1 MKSFKIALAQFSPH
15 IGNLEANAQKMLEQ
29 ANEAKKQNADL
40 IIFPELSSIGYPAED
55 LLLRPSLT
63 KRTQQV
69 FEQLKTVKDIVMV
82 FGFVNQTEDGQRYNA
97 AAVMKDG
104 QVLGVY
110 NKQNLPN
117 YSVFDEKRYFTEGHQ
132 HLVFEY
138 LGHKFGVLICEDVWS
153 LSTVQ
158 QLAQLNVETALVL
171 NASPYEVGKP
181 QHRVETMSALAKQM
195 NLNLV
200 YANQVGGQD
209 DLIFDGTSFVIAK
222 NGSIVLQAE
231 SFKESL
237 YFAEY
242 EAEQQAFKANAL
254 PPALDTMAEIY
265 QSLVMATRD
274 YVQRSGFPGVILGLS
289 GGIDSALTLAIAAD
303 AIGADKV
310 QAVMMPYTYT
320 AQISVEDAA
329 EQAKSMGVTFGI
341 AEINPIVNS
350 FMQTLYPF
358 FGNSPADATEE
369 NLQARARGTLLMG
382 LSNKFGNLV
391 LSTGN
396 KSELAVGYCTLY
408 GDMVGG
414 FAVLKDVYKTIVF
427 ELAKYRNSISDKPV
441 IPERVITRPPSAEL
455 RPDQKDQDS
464 LPPYDVLDPILYA
477 YIEEDMSQDDII
489 GKGFD
494 AEVVAK
500 VIRLVDFNEYKRRQG
515 AIGPRISS
523 RAFSR
528 ERRYPIMNGW
538 KAGVKALSPI
548 KKPKHVFGLFY
559 IDIFKSIFYAQKKRP
574 S

>member
-1 MKSFKIALAQFSPH
+1 MKSFKGALAQFSPY
-15 IGNLEANAQKMLEQ
+15 IGNIESNVQRMIEQ
-29 ANEAKKQNADL
+29 ANAAKAQNAEL
-40 IIFPELSSIGYPAED
+40 IVFPELSVLGYPAED
-55 LLLRPSLT
+55 LLLRPSLH
-63 KRTQQV
+63 KRTQQA
-69 FEQLKTVKDIVMV
+69 FEQLATVKDIVMV
-82 FGFVNQTEDGQRYNA
+82 FGFVNQTEDGQRHNA

-153 LSTVQ
+153 LQTAQ
-158 QLAQLNVETALVL
+158 QLAQLNVETVLVL

-181 QHRVETMSALAKQM
+181 QHRIDTLQELAKQ
-195 NLNLV
+195 LNLHLV
-200 YANQVGGQD
+200 YTNQVGGQD
-209 DLIFDGTSFVIAK
+209 DLIFDGTSFVINNSGDVA
-222 NGSIVLQAE
+222 LRAP
-231 SFKESL
+231 SFQESL
-237 YFAEY
+237 SIAEY
-242 EAEQQAFKANAL
+242 QIENKAYKLSEAVPVL
-254 PPALDTMAEIY
+254 GTMAEIY

-289 GGIDSALTLAIAAD
+289 GGIDSALTLAIAVD

-320 AQISVEDAA
+320 SQISVEDAT
-329 EQAKSMGVTFGI
+329 EQAKRMGVTFGI
-341 AEINPIVNS
+341 AEIHPIVNS
-350 FMQTLYPF
+350 FMQTLFPF
-358 FGNSPADATEE
+358 FGNSPTDATEE

-396 KSELAVGYCTLY
+396 KSELSVGYCTLY

-414 FAVLKDVYKTIVF
+414 YAVLKDVYKTIVF
-427 ELAKYRNSISDKPV
+427 ELAKYRNSLEETPV

-464 LPPYDVLDPILYA
+464 LPSYDILDAILYA
-477 YIEEDMSQDDII
+477 YLEEDMSQDEII
-489 GKGFD
+489 AKGFEKD
-494 AEVVAK
+494 VVIK
-500 VIRLVDFNEYKRRQG
+500 VIQLVDRNEYKRRQG
-515 AIGPRISS
+515 AIGPRITS

-528 ERRYPIMNGW
+528 ERRYPIVNGW
-538 KAGVKALSPI
+538 KAGV
-548 KKPKHVFGLFY
+548 
-559 IDIFKSIFYAQKKRP
+559 
-574 S
+574 

>member
-181 QHRVETMSALAKQM
+181 QHRIETMSALAKQM

-222 NGSIVLQAE
+222 NGSVVLQAE

-464 LPPYDVLDPILYA
+464 LPPYDVLDAILYA

-489 GKGFD
+489 AKGFD

-538 KAGVKALSPI
+538 KAGI
-548 KKPKHVFGLFY
+548 
-559 IDIFKSIFYAQKKRP
+559 
-574 S
+574 

>member
-1 MKSFKIALAQFSPH
+1 MKSFKIALAQFSPF
-15 IGNLEANAQKMLEQ
+15 IGDLDSNVQKMIEQ
-29 ANEAKKQNADL
+29 ANEAKKQNAE
-40 IIFPELSSIGYPAED
+40 IIVFPELSIIGYPAED
-55 LLLRPSLT
+55 LFLRPSLA
-63 KRTQQV
+63 KRTAQA
-69 FEQLKTVKDIVMV
+69 FEKLATIKDIVLV
-82 FGFVNQTEDGQRYNA
+82 FGFVNLTDDGQRYNA

-104 QVLGVY
+104 QVLGIY

-117 YSVFDEKRYFTEGHQ
+117 YSVFDEKRYFNEGHQ

-153 LSTVQ
+153 LNTVQ
-158 QLAQLNVETALVL
+158 QLAQLNVESVLVL

-181 QHRVETMSALAKQM
+181 QHRIVTLKELAKQ
-195 NLNLV
+195 LNLHLV
-200 YANQVGGQD
+200 YVNQVGGQD
-209 DLIFDGTSFVIAK
+209 DLIFDGTSFVINQSGEVA
-222 NGSIVLQAE
+222 LQAP
-231 SFKESL
+231 SFIEDL
-237 YFAEY
+237 YFTEY
-242 EAEQQAFKANAL
+242 QIENKSYQVVETA
-254 PPALDTMAEIY
+254 PALSTMAEIY
-265 QSLVMATRD
+265 QGLVLATRD

-289 GGIDSALTLAIAAD
+289 GGIDSALTLAIAVD

-320 AQISVEDAA
+320 SQISVEDAT
-329 EQAKSMGVTFGI
+329 EQAKRMGVTFGI
-341 AEINPIVNS
+341 AEIHPIVNS

-396 KSELAVGYCTLY
+396 KSELSVGYCTLY

-427 ELAKYRNSISDKPV
+427 ELAKYRNSISETPV

-464 LPPYDVLDPILYA
+464 LPAYDILDAILYA
-477 YIEEDMSQDDII
+477 YIEEELSQEDII
-489 GKGFD
+489 AKGFER
-494 AEVVAK
+494 EVVEK
-500 VIRLVDFNEYKRRQG
+500 VIRLVDRNEYKRRQG
-515 AIGPRISS
+515 SIGPRISS

-528 ERRYPIMNGW
+528 ERRYPIVNGW
-538 KAGVKALSPI
+538 KPGV
-548 KKPKHVFGLFY
+548 
-559 IDIFKSIFYAQKKRP
+559 
-574 S
+574 

>member
-1 MKSFKIALAQFSPH
+1 MKSFKIALAQFSPF
-15 IGNLEANAQKMLEQ
+15 IGDLDSNVQKMIEQ
-29 ANEAKKQNADL
+29 ANEAKKQNAE
-40 IIFPELSSIGYPAED
+40 IIVFPELSIIGYPAED
-55 LLLRPSLT
+55 LFLRPSLA
-63 KRTQQV
+63 KRTAQA
-69 FEQLKTVKDIVMV
+69 FEKLATIKDIVLV
-82 FGFVNQTEDGQRYNA
+82 FGFVNLTDDGQRYNA

-104 QVLGVY
+104 QVLGIY

-117 YSVFDEKRYFTEGHQ
+117 YSVFDEKRYFNEGHQ

-153 LSTVQ
+153 LNTVQ
-158 QLAQLNVETALVL
+158 QLAQLNVESVLVL

-181 QHRVETMSALAKQM
+181 QHRIVTLKELAKQ
-195 NLNLV
+195 LNLHLV
-200 YANQVGGQD
+200 YVNQVGGQD
-209 DLIFDGTSFVIAK
+209 DLIFDGTSFVINQSGEVA
-222 NGSIVLQAE
+222 LQAP
-231 SFKESL
+231 SFIEDL
-237 YFAEY
+237 YFTEY
-242 EAEQQAFKANAL
+242 QIENKSYQVVETA
-254 PPALDTMAEIY
+254 PALSTMAEIY
-265 QSLVMATRD
+265 QGLVLATRD

-289 GGIDSALTLAIAAD
+289 GGIDSALTLAIAVD

-320 AQISVEDAA
+320 SQISVEDAT
-329 EQAKSMGVTFGI
+329 EQAKRMGVTFGI
-341 AEINPIVNS
+341 AEIHPIVNS

-396 KSELAVGYCTLY
+396 KSELSVGYCTLY

-427 ELAKYRNSISDKPV
+427 ELAKYRNSISETPV

-464 LPPYDVLDPILYA
+464 LPAYDILDAILYA
-477 YIEEDMSQDDII
+477 YIEEEQSQEDII
-489 GKGFD
+489 AKGF
-494 AEVVAK
+494 ERKVVEK
-500 VIRLVDFNEYKRRQG
+500 VIRLVDRNEYKRRQG
-515 AIGPRISS
+515 SIGPRISS

-528 ERRYPIMNGW
+528 ERRYPIVNGW
-538 KAGVKALSPI
+538 KPGV
-548 KKPKHVFGLFY
+548 
-559 IDIFKSIFYAQKKRP
+559 
-574 S
+574 

>member
-303 AIGADKV
+303 AIGSDKV

-414 FAVLKDVYKTIVF
+414 FSVLKDVYKTIVF

-464 LPPYDVLDPILYA
+464 LPPYDVLDAILYA

-489 GKGFD
+489 AKGFD
-494 AEVVAK
+494 AEVVKK

-538 KAGVKALSPI
+538 KAGL
-548 KKPKHVFGLFY
+548 
-559 IDIFKSIFYAQKKRP
+559 
-574 S
+574 

>member
-82 FGFVNQTEDGQRYNA
+82 FGFVNQTEDSQRYNA

-222 NGSIVLQAE
+222 NGSVVLQAE

-303 AIGADKV
+303 AIGSDKV

-341 AEINPIVNS
+341 AEINPTVNS

-464 LPPYDVLDPILYA
+464 LPPYDVLDAILYA

-489 GKGFD
+489 AKGFD

-538 KAGVKALSPI
+538 KAGV
-548 KKPKHVFGLFY
+548 
-559 IDIFKSIFYAQKKRP
+559 
-574 S
+574 

>member
-15 IGNLEANAQKMLEQ
+15 IGNVESNVQKMIDQ
-29 ANEAKKQNADL
+29 VNSAKKQNADL
-40 IIFPELSSIGYPAED
+40 IIFPELATVGYPAED
-55 LLLRPSLT
+55 LFLRPSLS
-63 KRTQQV
+63 KRTLQA
-69 FEQLKTVKDIVMV
+69 FEQLSLVKDIVMV
-82 FGFVNQTEDGQRYNA
+82 FGFVHQAEDGHRYNS

-104 QVLGVY
+104 QVLGIY

-117 YSVFDEKRYFTEGHQ
+117 YSVFDEKRYFNEGHQ

-153 LSTVQ
+153 LNTVQ
-158 QLAQLNVETALVL
+158 QLSQLNVETALVL

-181 QHRVETMSALAKQM
+181 QHRVATLTELSKQL

-200 YANQVGGQD
+200 YVNQVGGQD
-209 DLIFDGTSFVIAK
+209 DLIFDGTSFVLNKDGTVA
-222 NGSIVLQAE
+222 LQAA
-231 SFKESL
+231 SFKEDL
-237 YFAEY
+237 YIVDY
-242 EAEQQAFKANAL
+242 DAEQKFYKVHDSA
-254 PPALDTMAEIY
+254 PALSTMAEIY
-265 QSLVMATRD
+265 QGLVLATRD

-289 GGIDSALTLAIAAD
+289 GGIDSALTLAIAVD
-303 AIGADKV
+303 ALGADKV

-320 AQISVEDAA
+320 SQISVEDAT
-329 EQAKSMGVTFGI
+329 EQAKRMSVTFGI
-341 AEINPIVNS
+341 AEIHPIVNS

-427 ELAKYRNSISDKPV
+427 ELAKYRNSLEETPV

-464 LPPYDVLDPILYA
+464 LPAYDVLDAILYA
-477 YIEEDMSQDDII
+477 YIEDDLSQDDII
-489 GKGFD
+489 AKGFD
-494 AEVVAK
+494 KEVVEK
-500 VIRLVDFNEYKRRQG
+500 VIRLVDRNEYKRRQG
-515 AIGPRISS
+515 AIGPRITS

-528 ERRYPIMNGW
+528 ERRYPIVNGW
-538 KAGVKALSPI
+538 KPGI
-548 KKPKHVFGLFY
+548 
-559 IDIFKSIFYAQKKRP
+559 
-574 S
+574 

>member
-29 ANEAKKQNADL
+29 ANVAKKQNADL

-222 NGSIVLQAE
+222 NGSVVLQAE

-274 YVQRSGFPGVILGLS
+274 YVKRSGFPGVILGLS

-464 LPPYDVLDPILYA
+464 LPPYDVLDAILYA

-489 GKGFD
+489 AKGFD
-494 AEVVAK
+494 AEVVSK

-528 ERRYPIMNGW
+528 ERRYPIMNDW
-538 KAGVKALSPI
+538 KAGV
-548 KKPKHVFGLFY
+548 
-559 IDIFKSIFYAQKKRP
+559 
-574 S
+574 

>member
-350 FMQTLYPF
+350 IMQTLYPF

-464 LPPYDVLDPILYA
+464 LPPYDVLDAILYA

-489 GKGFD
+489 AKGFD
-494 AEVVAK
+494 AEVVKK

-538 KAGVKALSPI
+538 KAGV
-548 KKPKHVFGLFY
+548 
-559 IDIFKSIFYAQKKRP
+559 
-574 S
+574 

>member
-15 IGNLEANAQKMLEQ
+15 IGNIEANAQKMLEQ
-29 ANEAKKQNADL
+29 ANEAKEQKADL
-40 IIFPELSSIGYPAED
+40 IIFPELSTVGYPAED
-55 LLLRPSLT
+55 LLIRPSLT
-63 KRTQQV
+63 KRTQKA
-69 FEQLKTVKDIVMV
+69 FEQLSEVKDIVMV
-82 FGFVNQTEDGQRYNA
+82 FGFVNQTEDGQRYNS

-104 QVLGVY
+104 QVLGIY
-110 NKQNLPN
+110 NKQNLPQ
-117 YSVFDEKRYFTEGHQ
+117 YSVFDEKRYFSEGHQ

-153 LSTVQ
+153 LNTVH
-158 QLAQLNVETALVL
+158 QLSQLNVETALVL

-181 QHRVETMSALAKQM
+181 QHRLATMSKLAKQ
-195 NLNLV
+195 LNINVV
-200 YANQVGGQD
+200 YTNQVGGQD
-209 DLIFDGTSFVIAK
+209 DLIFDGTSFVINQ
-222 NGSIVLQAE
+222 NGDIALQAP
-231 SFKESL
+231 SFQEQL
-237 YFAEY
+237 YYADY
-242 EAEQQAFKANAL
+242 EAEQKIFKVTEPA
-254 PPALDTMAEIY
+254 PALDTIAEIY
-265 QSLVMATRD
+265 QGLVLATRD
-274 YVQRSGFPGVILGLS
+274 YIQRSGFPGVILGLS
-289 GGIDSALTLAIAAD
+289 GGIDSALTLAIAVD

-329 EQAKSMGVTFGI
+329 AQAKNMGITFGI

-350 FMQTLYPF
+350 FMQTLHPF
-358 FGNSPADATEE
+358 FGNSPADTTEE
-369 NLQARARGTLLMG
+369 NLQARTRGTLLMG

-414 FAVLKDVYKTIVF
+414 YAVLKDVYKTIVF
-427 ELAKYRNSISDKPV
+427 ELAKYRNSISETPV

-464 LPPYDVLDPILYA
+464 LPPYDILDAILYA

-489 GKGFD
+489 AKGF
-494 AEVVAK
+494 EKETVEK
-500 VIRLVDFNEYKRRQG
+500 IIRLVDRNEYKRRQG

-528 ERRYPIMNGW
+528 ERRYPIVNGW
-538 KAGVKALSPI
+538 VAGV
-548 KKPKHVFGLFY
+548 
-559 IDIFKSIFYAQKKRP
+559 
-574 S
+574 

>member
-222 NGSIVLQAE
+222 NGSVVLQAE

-396 KSELAVGYCTLY
+396 KSELAVGYFTLY

-464 LPPYDVLDPILYA
+464 LPPYDVLDAILYA

-489 GKGFD
+489 AKGFD

-538 KAGVKALSPI
+538 KAGV
-548 KKPKHVFGLFY
+548 
-559 IDIFKSIFYAQKKRP
+559 
-574 S
+574 

>member
-222 NGSIVLQAE
+222 NGSVVLQAE

-320 AQISVEDAA
+320 AQISVKDAA

-414 FAVLKDVYKTIVF
+414 FSVLKDVYKTIVF

-464 LPPYDVLDPILYA
+464 LPPYDVLDAILYA

-489 GKGFD
+489 AKGFD

-538 KAGVKALSPI
+538 KAGI
-548 KKPKHVFGLFY
+548 
-559 IDIFKSIFYAQKKRP
+559 
-574 S
+574 

>member
-1 MKSFKIALAQFSPH
+1 MKSFKIALAQFSPF
-15 IGNLEANAQKMLEQ
+15 IGNIEANVQRMIEQ
-29 ANEAKKQNADL
+29 ANEAKKQNAE
-40 IIFPELSSIGYPAED
+40 IIVFPELSTLGYPAED

-63 KRTQQV
+63 KRTAQA
-69 FEQLKTVKDIVMV
+69 FEQLAQVKDIVLV
-82 FGFVNQTEDGQRYNA
+82 FGFVNNTEDGQRFNS

-117 YSVFDEKRYFTEGHQ
+117 HSVFDEKRYFNEGHQ
-132 HLVFEY
+132 HLIFEY

-153 LSTVQ
+153 LTTVQ

-181 QHRVETMSALAKQM
+181 QHRIATLKELAKQ
-195 NLNLV
+195 LHIHLV
-200 YANQVGGQD
+200 YNNQVGGQD
-209 DLIFDGTSFVIAK
+209 DLIFDGTSFVINN
-222 NGSIVLQAE
+222 NGDIALQAP
-231 SFKESL
+231 SFKEDL
-237 YFAEY
+237 YFADY
-242 EAEQQAFKANAL
+242 EIENKSYKVVESA
-254 PPALDTMAEIY
+254 PTLDTMAEIY
-265 QSLVMATRD
+265 QSLVLATRD
-274 YVQRSGFPGVILGLS
+274 YIQRSGFPGVILGLS
-289 GGIDSALTLAIAAD
+289 GGIDSALTLAIAVD

-320 AQISVEDAA
+320 SQISVEDAT
-329 EQAKSMGVTFGI
+329 EQAKRMGVTFGI
-341 AEINPIVNS
+341 AEIHPIVNS
-350 FMQTLYPF
+350 FMQTLFPF

-427 ELAKYRNSISDKPV
+427 ELAKYRNSIGETPV

-464 LPPYDVLDPILYA
+464 LPAYDVLDAILYA
-477 YIEEDMSQDDII
+477 YIEEDQSQEDII
-489 GKGFD
+489 AKGFD
-494 AEVVAK
+494 KEVVEK
-500 VIRLVDFNEYKRRQG
+500 VIGLVDRNEYKRRQG
-515 AIGPRISS
+515 CIGPRITS
-523 RAFSR
+523 RSFSR
-528 ERRYPIMNGW
+528 ERRYPIINGW
-538 KAGVKALSPI
+538 KPGI
-548 KKPKHVFGLFY
+548 
-559 IDIFKSIFYAQKKRP
+559 
-574 S
+574 

>member
-1 MKSFKIALAQFSPH
+1 MNSFKIALAQFSPH
-15 IGNLEANAQKMLEQ
+15 IGNIEANTAKMLEQ
-29 ANEAKKQNADL
+29 ANEAKKQNAD
-40 IIFPELSSIGYPAED
+40 IIVFPELSTLGYPAED
-55 LLLRPSLT
+55 LLLRPSLN
-63 KRTQQV
+63 KRTKLA
-69 FEQLKTVKDIVMV
+69 FDQLAEIKDIVLV
-82 FGFVNQTEDGQRYNA
+82 FGFVNTTEDGHRYNS

-117 YSVFDEKRYFTEGHQ
+117 YSVFDEKRYFSEGHQ

-138 LGHKFGVLICEDVWS
+138 FGHKFGILICEDVWS
-153 LSTVQ
+153 LPTVQ
-158 QLAQLNVETALVL
+158 QLAQLNVETVLVL

-181 QHRVETMSALAKQM
+181 QHRVETMSALAKQ
-195 NLNLV
+195 LHINLV
-200 YANQVGGQD
+200 YCNQVGGQD
-209 DLIFDGTSFVIAK
+209 DLVFDGTSFVMNKDGQVA
-222 NGSIVLQAE
+222 LQAP
-231 SFKESL
+231 SFKEEL
-237 YFAEY
+237 YIAEY
-242 EAEQQAFKANAL
+242 DGAQKTFKAGSITPVL
-254 PPALDTMAEIY
+254 ETMAEIY
-265 QSLVMATRD
+265 QSLVLATRD
-274 YVQRSGFPGVILGLS
+274 YVQRSGFKGVILGLS

-329 EQAKSMGVTFGI
+329 EQAKNMGVTFGI

-358 FGNSPADATEE
+358 FGNAPADATEE
-369 NLQARARGTLLMG
+369 NLQARSRGTLLMA

-396 KSELAVGYCTLY
+396 KSELSVGYCTLY

-427 ELAKYRNSISDKPV
+427 ELAKYRNSIAESPV

-455 RPDQKDQDS
+455 RPDQTDQDS
-464 LPPYDVLDPILYA
+464 LPAYDVLDAILYA

-489 GKGFD
+489 AKGFD

-500 VIRLVDFNEYKRRQG
+500 IIRLVDFNEYKRRQG

-528 ERRYPIMNGW
+528 ERRYPIVNGW
-538 KAGVKALSPI
+538 KPGI
-548 KKPKHVFGLFY
+548 
-559 IDIFKSIFYAQKKRP
+559 
-574 S
+574 

>member
-1 MKSFKIALAQFSPH
+1 MKSFKIALAQFSPEV
-15 IGNLEANAQKMLEQ
+15 GNIDANVQKMIEQ
-29 ANEAKKQNADL
+29 VNEAKKQNAEL
-40 IIFPELSSIGYPAED
+40 IVFPELSTIGYPAED
-55 LLLRPSLT
+55 LILRPSLT
-63 KRTQQV
+63 KRSENA
-69 FEQLKTVKDIVMV
+69 FKALSKVKDIVMV

-104 QVLGVY
+104 QILGIY

-117 YSVFDEKRYFTEGHQ
+117 YGVFDEKRYFSEGHQ

-153 LSTVQ
+153 LPTVQ

-181 QHRVETMSALAKQM
+181 QHRVATMSELAKQL
-195 NLNLV
+195 NINLV
-200 YANQVGGQD
+200 YTNQVGGQD
-209 DLIFDGTSFVIAK
+209 DLIFDGTSFVVNNSGVVA
-222 NGSIVLQAE
+222 LQAAT
-231 SFKESL
+231 FKEEL
-237 YFAEY
+237 LIAEY
-242 EAEQQAFKANAL
+242 EVENKAFKQGQIT
-254 PPALDTMAEIY
+254 PALDTMAEIY
-265 QSLVMATRD
+265 QSLVLATRD
-274 YVQRSGFPGVILGLS
+274 YVTRSGFPGVILGLS
-289 GGIDSALTLAIAAD
+289 GGIDSALTLAIAVD

-329 EQAKSMGVTFGI
+329 EQAKNMGITFGI
-341 AEINPIVNS
+341 AEINPIINS
-350 FMQTLYPF
+350 FMQTLFPF

-427 ELAKYRNSISDKPV
+427 ELAKYRNSISETPV
-441 IPERVITRPPSAEL
+441 IPERVISRPPSAEL

-464 LPPYDVLDPILYA
+464 LPAYDVLDAILYA

-489 GKGFD
+489 AKGFD
-494 AEVVAK
+494 KAIVEK
-500 VIRLVDFNEYKRRQG
+500 VIKLVDRNEYKRRQG
-515 AIGPRISS
+515 AIGPRITS

-528 ERRYPIMNGW
+528 ERRYPIVNGW
-538 KAGVKALSPI
+538 KPGI
-548 KKPKHVFGLFY
+548 
-559 IDIFKSIFYAQKKRP
+559 
-574 S
+574 

>member
-1 MKSFKIALAQFSPH
+1 MKSFKIALAQFSPF
-15 IGNLEANAQKMLEQ
+15 IGNIEANVQRMIEQ
-29 ANEAKKQNADL
+29 ANEAKKQNAE
-40 IIFPELSSIGYPAED
+40 IIVFPELSTLGYPAED

-63 KRTQQV
+63 KRTAQA
-69 FEQLKTVKDIVMV
+69 FEQLAQVKDIVLV
-82 FGFVNQTEDGQRYNA
+82 FGFVNNTEDGQRFNS

-117 YSVFDEKRYFTEGHQ
+117 HSVFDEKRYFNEGHQ
-132 HLVFEY
+132 HLIFEY

-153 LSTVQ
+153 LTTVQ

-181 QHRVETMSALAKQM
+181 QHRIATLKELAKQ
-195 NLNLV
+195 LHIHLV
-200 YANQVGGQD
+200 YNNQVGGQD
-209 DLIFDGTSFVIAK
+209 DLIFDGTSFVINN
-222 NGSIVLQAE
+222 NGDIALQAP
-231 SFKESL
+231 SFKEDL
-237 YFAEY
+237 YFADY
-242 EAEQQAFKANAL
+242 EIENKSYKVVESA
-254 PPALDTMAEIY
+254 PTLDTMAEIY
-265 QSLVMATRD
+265 QSLVLATRD
-274 YVQRSGFPGVILGLS
+274 YIQRSGFPGVILGLS
-289 GGIDSALTLAIAAD
+289 GGIDSALTLAIAVD

-320 AQISVEDAA
+320 SQISVEDAT
-329 EQAKSMGVTFGI
+329 EQAKRMGVTFGI
-341 AEINPIVNS
+341 AEIHPIVNS
-350 FMQTLYPF
+350 FMQTLFPF

-427 ELAKYRNSISDKPV
+427 ELAKYRNSISETPV

-464 LPPYDVLDPILYA
+464 LPAYDVLDAILYA

-489 GKGFD
+489 SKGFD
-494 AEVVAK
+494 KEVVEK
-500 VIRLVDFNEYKRRQG
+500 VIHLVDRNEYKRRQG
-515 AIGPRISS
+515 SIGPRISS

-528 ERRYPIMNGW
+528 ERRYPIVNGW
-538 KAGVKALSPI
+538 KPGV
-548 KKPKHVFGLFY
+548 
-559 IDIFKSIFYAQKKRP
+559 
-574 S
+574 

>member
-15 IGNLEANAQKMLEQ
+15 IGNLEANALKMVEQ

-138 LGHKFGVLICEDVWS
+138 LEHKFGVLICEDVWS

-181 QHRVETMSALAKQM
+181 QHRIETMSALAKQM

-200 YANQVGGQD
+200 YVNQVGGQD

-222 NGSIVLQAE
+222 DGSITLQAE
-231 SFKESL
+231 SFKEAL

-242 EAEQQAFKANAL
+242 EAEQQAFKVNAL

-464 LPPYDVLDPILYA
+464 LPPYDVLDAILYA
-477 YIEEDMSQDDII
+477 YIEEDTSQDDII
-489 GKGFD
+489 AKGFD

-528 ERRYPIMNGW
+528 ERRYPIVNGW
-538 KAGVKALSPI
+538 KAGV
-548 KKPKHVFGLFY
+548 
-559 IDIFKSIFYAQKKRP
+559 
-574 S
+574 

>member
-181 QHRVETMSALAKQM
+181 QHRVETMSALAKKM

-329 EQAKSMGVTFGI
+329 EQAKSMEVTFGI

-464 LPPYDVLDPILYA
+464 LPPYDVLDTILYA

-489 GKGFD
+489 AKGFD
-494 AEVVAK
+494 AKVVAK

-538 KAGVKALSPI
+538 KAGV
-548 KKPKHVFGLFY
+548 
-559 IDIFKSIFYAQKKRP
+559 
-574 S
+574 